1 MADVKW
7 IKIVTD
13 IFDDEKMYAIECMPD
28 GKDIELIWFKILCL
42 AGKCNQNG
50 FLIIN
55 PKLAYTDEMLAKI
68 FRMDIGVVQRALEVF
83 QNLEMIEVVENAY
96 LISNWEKYQNQKGL
110 DKIREQN
117 RIRQKRFR
125 ENQKQTL
132 LGDDP
137 ICVYCGETAS
147 GVDHIV
153 PKSKGGRDTDDNTVL
168 CCARCNATKNN
179 LSLTDFLNYNDFIRK
194 DLVNQNENLKRFV
207 KWDDETSRY
216 ITLQNNVT
224 PPLQNNV
231 TPSYSYSNNS
241 NISNYLYLKD
251 NSNEEY
257 IEFIRMNIDI
267 DDEVSLW
274 MKYKDERKPK
284 SSNHYEETGLHS
296 LLKKIH
302 KMCLQYGNKNVVNVI
317 EDSMSNNYQGIV
329 WDKITK
335 QNPKQENVFD
345 AWAKA

>member
-28 GKDIELIWFKILCL
+28 GQAIQLVWLKILCL

-50 FLIIN
+50 FLVIN
-55 PKLAYTDEMLAKI
+55 KKLAYTDEMLAKI
-68 FRMDIGVVQRALEVF
+68 FRMEIGVVQRALEIF
-83 QNLEMIEVVENAY
+83 QKLEMVEIVDDSY
-96 LISNWEKYQNQKGL
+96 MVSNWLMYQSGDKLEEYKEQHRLAQKRY
-110 DKIREQN
+110 RE
-117 RIRQKRFR
+117 RQKNLIT
-125 ENQKQTL
+125 EKSDVT
-132 LGDDP
+132 GD
-137 ICVYCGETAS
+137 VT
-147 GVDHIV
+147 
-153 PKSKGGRDTDDNTVL
+153 
-168 CCARCNATKNN
+168 
-179 LSLTDFLNYNDFIRK
+179 NDVI
-194 DLVNQNENLKRFV
+194 
-207 KWDDETSRY
+207 S
-216 ITLQNNVT
+216 
-224 PPLQNNV
+224 
-231 TPSYSYSNNS
+231 SYSYSNNS

-335 QNPKQENVFD
+335 QNPKQDNFFE
-345 AWAKA
+345 AMAKA

>member
-28 GKDIELIWFKILCL
+28 GQIIQLVWLKILCL

-50 FLIIN
+50 FLVIN
-55 PKLAYTDEMLAKI
+55 QKIAYTDEMLAKI
-68 FRMDIGVVQRALEVF
+68 FRMEIGVVQRALEIF
-83 QNLEMIEVVENAY
+83 QNLEMVEIVDDSY
-96 LISNWEKYQNQKGL
+96 MISNWLMYQSGDKLEEVKEK
-110 DKIREQN
+110 N
-117 RIRQKRFR
+117 RQRQKRFR
-125 ENQKQTL
+125 ESQKAKQIE
-132 LGDDP
+132 DK
-137 ICVYCGETAS
+137 INSNV
-147 GVDHIV
+147 
-153 PKSKGGRDTDDNTVL
+153 TDNVT
-168 CCARCNATKNN
+168 NN
-179 LSLTDFLNYNDFIRK
+179 VT
-194 DLVNQNENLKRFV
+194 
-207 KWDDETSRY
+207 
-216 ITLQNNVT
+216 NNVT
-224 PPLQNNV
+224 P
-231 TPSYSYSNNS
+231 SYSNNS

-284 SSNHYEETGLHS
+284 SNNHYEETGLHS